1 MTKSALEEVPPWL
14 LALMRFGVAS
24 AILLPLAQLRGGPS
38 LLPKPVPIGT
48 LVFMGATGVTL
59 MFLCAYLGLVYTT
72 ASDAA
77 LLQASV
83 PAMTASL
90 AVVWLGERLNL
101 ARAAGIAISG
111 LGVATVVL
119 TGERVGNAPNPLL
132 GNSIILGGVVAWSVY
147 TIISRRLNHASQLA
161 VTAYS
166 TAVGTVLL
174 FPAAAYDL
182 VIQPPARISLDTW
195 LKVVYMGAGAGAL
208 GYVLYNRA
216 LRSLQASQV
225 TNFLNLLPLVA
236 VVSSVLFLGEKLTL
250 PQVVGGALVLSGV
263 WLSTR
268 GSVSAPSFRTDA
280 EAALAPTKPTGS
292 SPASRLNH

>member
-1 MTKSALEEVPPWL
+1 
-14 LALMRFGVAS
+14 MRFGVAS
-24 AILLPLAQLRGGPS
+24 AILLPLAQLRGGTS
-38 LLPKPVPIGT
+38 LLPKPVPTRT
-48 LVFMGATGVTL
+48 LALMGATGVTL
-59 MFLCAYLGLVYTT
+59 FFLFGYLGLVYTT

-77 LLQASV
+77 LLQGSV
-83 PAMTASL
+83 PAVTASL
-90 AVVWLGERLNL
+90 AVVWLGERLSR
-101 ARAAGIAISG
+101 ARAMGIAISG

-119 TGERVGNAPNPLL
+119 TGERIGNAPNPLL

-147 TIISRRLNHASQLA
+147 TIISRQLNHASQLA

-182 VIQPPARISLDTW
+182 VAQPPARISLDTW
-195 LKVVYMGAGAGAL
+195 LKAAYMGAGAGAL

-225 TNFLNLLPLVA
+225 TNFLNLIPLVG
-236 VVSSVLFLGEKLTL
+236 VVSSVLFLGEKPTL

-268 GSVSAPSFRTDA
+268 G
-280 EAALAPTKPTGS
+280 
-292 SPASRLNH
+292 